1 MQQAQ
6 KAERSMKKEL
16 VQQTFE
22 ADEMEEKI
30 RYIELK
36 YHALI
41 KRMGVSQEDIDV
53 IEEDIL
59 Q

>member
-41 KRMGVSQEDIDV
+41 KRMGVS
-53 IEEDIL
+53 
-59 Q
+59 